1 MGVSALEQ
9 AKKNE
14 TLKPAIEQAEQIA
27 AQLFEKIGVKGE
39 AGAKKAAK
47 KPAAKKAA
55 APRAKRAAATP
66 KASV

>member
-1 MGVSALEQ
+1 
-9 AKKNE
+9 
-14 TLKPAIEQAEQIA
+14 
-27 AQLFEKIGVKGE
+27 LFEKIGVKGE

-55 APRAKRAAATP
+55 APRAKRAAATL